1 MTVQWIPNVYSG
13 DTQLEGHKPLYLQP
27 ACNYMKKVDLQ
38 KKICSGNVNKLS
50 VKKVFRYILFKADGK
65 NFIP

>member
-50 VKKVFRYILFKADGK
+50 VKKVF
-65 NFIP
+65 

>member
-27 ACNYMKKVDLQ
+27 ACNYMK
-38 KKICSGNVNKLS
+38 NVNKLS